1 MTQRKNSKDQ
11 IPRGIDLGP
20 SGFDPNSDYQSVHGS
35 PPASAQTRPAQQGY
49 GFGSFTSSS
58 GGGGGGDDWQ
68 DDSSGGVPSSWEIK
82 LSMLAHVLGAIG
94 VLGAVVGGILGPVI
108 VWWLYRNES
117 RFVEHHA
124 REAINFQ
131 ITVWVVSVVSFM
143 LAIFTCGL
151 FALPSIIVPIAF
163 QLVFGILA
171 TVAAQQGQW
180 YRYPLCIRLLKS
192 NTFD

>member
-1 MTQRKNSKDQ
+1 VTQKRNSRAE
-11 IPRGIDLGP
+11 IPRGIDLVP
-20 SGFDPNSDYQSVHGS
+20 SGFEPKTDYQPVGGGS
-35 PPASAQTRPAQQGY
+35 PKSPQK
-49 GFGSFTSSS
+49 GFGFGDFGGGGA

-68 DDSSGGVPSSWEIK
+68 DDSSADVPRSWEIK

-94 VLGAVVGGILGPVI
+94 VLGAVVGGIIGPVI
-108 VWWLYRNES
+108 VWWLYRKES

-131 ITVWVVSVVSFM
+131 ITVWIVSAVSFM

-151 FALPSIIVPIAF
+151 FALPSFIVPIAF

-171 TVAAQQGQW
+171 TRAAQDGRM
-180 YRYPLCIRLLKS
+180 YRYPLCIRFLKS

>member
-1 MTQRKNSKDQ
+1 MTQRKNSRDE

-20 SGFDPNSDYQSVHGS
+20 SGFDPKSGYRPVYGDSPVPSQSG
-35 PPASAQTRPAQQGY
+35 PAKA
-49 GFGSFTSSS
+49 GFGSFGD

-68 DDSSGGVPSSWEIK
+68 DDSSGGVPQPWEIK

-94 VLGAVVGGILGPVI
+94 VLGAVVGGIVGPVI
-108 VWWLYRNES
+108 VWWLYQNES

-131 ITVWVVSVVSFM
+131 ITVWVVSAVSFM

-151 FALPSIIVPIAF
+151 FALPGFIVPIAF

-171 TVAAQQGQW
+171 TLAAQDGRM

>member
-1 MTQRKNSKDQ
+1 MTQRRNSRDE

-20 SGFDPNSDYQSVHGS
+20 SGFDPQAGYQPVQGE
-35 PPASAQTRPAQQGY
+35 AQ
-49 GFGSFTSSS
+49 GFGSFAGS
-58 GGGGGGDDWQ
+58 GGSGGGDDWQ

-94 VLGAVVGGILGPVI
+94 VLGAVVGGIVGPVI
-108 VWWLYRNES
+108 IWWLYRKES

-131 ITVWVVSVVSFM
+131 ITVWIVSAVSFI
-143 LAIFTCGL
+143 LTVLTCGIFFPL
-151 FALPSIIVPIAF
+151 SFIAPIVF

-171 TVAAQQGQW
+171 TLAAQVGQM
-180 YRYPLCIRLLKS
+180 YKYPLCIRLLKS

>member
-1 MTQRKNSKDQ
+1 VTQRRNSRAE

-20 SGFDPNSDYQSVHGS
+20 SGFEPKTDYKPVGGGS
-35 PPASAQTRPAQQGY
+35 PKSPQK
-49 GFGSFTSSS
+49 GFGFGDFGGGA

-68 DDSSGGVPSSWEIK
+68 DDSSADVPQSWEIK

-94 VLGAVVGGILGPVI
+94 VLGAVVGGIIGPII
-108 VWWLYRNES
+108 VWWLYRKES

-131 ITVWVVSVVSFM
+131 ITVWIVSAVSFM

-151 FALPSIIVPIAF
+151 FALPSFIVPIAF

-171 TVAAQQGQW
+171 TRAAQDGRM